1 MAQQAQ
7 GAGMNRRSFMVR
19 AAAASAL
26 MGSASV
32 AGALLT
38 PTRRMAE
45 LWPPIALEQSVPK
58 GFGPWRA
65 SESGLRG
72 IVNPQTQ
79 AKLDEFYTELL
90 TRNYVNDSERR
101 MVMLSVAYGRE
112 QSDTLSV
119 HLPDVCYPAQGF
131 EVREVRHVP
140 LDVGEGHLIPARRL
154 ITQAPQRPEPLTYW
168 TTVGERAAD
177 GGLQRKLA
185 QMHYGL
191 QGLVPDGLV
200 FRVSTIGDQFDE
212 EFRVQHE
219 FVRALAAALAPA
231 VRRRLMGSEAR

>member
-1 MAQQAQ
+1 
-7 GAGMNRRSFMVR
+7 MNRRGFMVR
-19 AAAASAL
+19 AVAASAL

-45 LWPPIALEQSVPK
+45 LWPPIDLAHGVPK
-58 GFGPWRA
+58 AFVGWRTV
-65 SESGLRG
+65 EGGLRS
-72 IVNPQTQ
+72 IVNPQAQ
-79 AKLDEFYTELL
+79 AKLDEFYSELL
-90 TRNYVNDSERR
+90 TRSYVSDSSRR
-101 MVMLSVAYGRE
+101 MVMLSIAYGRE
-112 QSDTLSV
+112 QSDTLAV

-140 LDVGEGHLIPARRL
+140 LDVGDGHLVPARRL

-185 QMHYGL
+185 QMHYGMK
-191 QGLVPDGLV
+191 GLVPDGLV

-219 FVRALAAALAPA
+219 FVRALAEAVPLAL
-231 VRRRLMGSEAR
+231 RRRLMGSGAQ

>member
-1 MAQQAQ
+1 
-7 GAGMNRRSFMVR
+7 MNRRNFMVH
-19 AAAASAL
+19 AVAASAL
-26 MGSASV
+26 MGGASM
-32 AGALLT
+32 AGTLLT

-45 LWPPIALEQSVPK
+45 QLPPIDLAHSVPK
-58 GFGPWRA
+58 GFGGWHA
-65 SESGLRG
+65 LEGGLRT

-79 AKLDEFYTELL
+79 AKLDEFYSELL
-90 TRNYVNDSERR
+90 SRSYVSDASRR
-101 MVMLSVAYGRE
+101 TVMLSIAYGRE

-140 LDVGEGHLIPARRL
+140 LDVGEGHVVPARRL

-200 FRVSTIGDQFDE
+200 FRVSTIGDRFDE

-219 FVRALAAALAPA
+219 FVRAMAAAVPVAL
-231 VRRRLMGSEAR
+231 RRRLMGSGQA